1 MKSPQS
7 SELRIRVEER
17 ITAWQVTVE
26 RLTETESSVLVFGYR
41 ENQPVVLKVIKHQG
55 DEWRSGE
62 VLDAFGGI
70 GVVTVID
77 YIDGALLL
85 ERILPGDSLVNKSLS
100 SADDEATTVLAETIK
115 KMSPRAPACSVPTVE
130 DWGKGFERY
139 AASGDDQ
146 ILKDLVSKARRMYF
160 ELCESQKQVRLLHGD
175 LHHYNVLFDN
185 ERGWLAIDPKGVIG
199 EVEYEIGAALRNP
212 VEIPVLFSQPSV
224 IRKRVDVFVRT
235 LGVNSSR
242 VLLWAFAQAV
252 LSAIW
257 TVEDGFELE
266 PQNAG
271 IVLANSLFRMLDS
284 PRSHGGTETYKGL
297 KM

>member
-1 MKSPQS
+1 MES
-7 SELRIRVEER
+7 SELENRVQNRIA
-17 ITAWQVTVE
+17 AWQVTVE

-100 SADDEATTVLAETIK
+100 SADDEATTVLAETIM
-115 KMSPRAPACSVPTVE
+115 KMSHRAPACSVPTVE

-146 ILKDLVSKARRMYF
+146 IPKDLVSKARRMYF

-199 EVEYEIGAALRNP
+199 EIEYEIGAALRNP
-212 VEIPVLFSQPSV
+212 FERPALFVDPAV
-224 IRKRVDVFVRT
+224 IRRRVDLFISK
-235 LGVNSSR
+235 LGLNSSR
-242 VLLWAFAQAV
+242 VLQWAFAQAV

-257 TVEDGFELE
+257 TVEDGFQIESR
-266 PQNAG
+266 NAG
-271 IVLANSLFRMLDS
+271 IVLGKSLLRMLDS
-284 PRSHGGTETYKGL
+284 GKSSNDS
-297 KM
+297 